1 MTSWWR
7 RTAVGLRI
15 GGHRGAASVAPENT
29 LAGVYRA
36 IELGVD
42 YVELDVHLAR
52 DGELVVIHDEDLGRT
67 TDGTGRVGDRTAD
80 ELRALDAGRWFGPD
94 FAGEPVPRL
103 ADVLDALAAT
113 SAGERPV
120 GAVLEAKG
128 RATGGPLARALAR
141 APLHDRLAICSFD
154 AEELRAARA
163 AETTI
168 PTMLIV
174 DRDRPDDDPVAL
186 ARACGAS
193 LVNVPAAWLGAW
205 DVERLHA
212 AGLGVAGGTGDD
224 EATIR
229 HAIAVGLD
237 AIDSNEPG
245 RALGWRAAAA
255 GVA

>member
-1 MTSWWR
+1 MTSWWTR
-7 RTAVGLRI
+7 NAVGLRI

-29 LAGVYRA
+29 LAGVRRA

-42 YVELDVHLAR
+42 YVELDIHLAR
-52 DGELVVIHDEDLGRT
+52 DGELVVIHDEDLRRT
-67 TDGTGRVGDRTAD
+67 TDGDGRVDALAAD
-80 ELRALDAGRWFGPD
+80 ELLALDAGRWFGPA

-103 ADVLDALAAT
+103 ADILEVLAAA
-113 SAGERPV
+113 SAGGRPV

-128 RATGGPLARALAR
+128 RSTGGPLARALAR
-141 APLHDRLAICSFD
+141 APLRDRLAICSFD
-154 AEELRAARA
+154 AAELRAARM
-163 AETTI
+163 AEPTI

-174 DRDRPDDDPVAL
+174 DRDRPNDDPVDL

-193 LVNVPAAWLGAW
+193 LVNVPAVWLEAA

-229 HAIAVGLD
+229 HAIAIGLD
-237 AIDSNEPG
+237 AIDSNDPG
-245 RALGWRAAAA
+245 RAVGWRAAGA
-255 GVA
+255 GTA